1 MDKNK
6 EAVVD
11 SILSQL
17 KENKDGTASEKLI
30 NGNKTYTIDVK
41 PFNDNLM
48 FKGISQIIVTNLE
61 DNKVGDYRISESSFE
76 KELRRVVEEL

>member
-17 KENKDGTASEKLI
+17 KENKDGTASAKLI
-30 NGNKTYTIDVK
+30 NGDKTYTIEVK

-48 FKGISQIIVTNLE
+48 FKGISQIIVMNLK
-61 DNKVGDYRISESSFE
+61 DNKVGDYRISESAFE
-76 KELRRVVEEL
+76 NELRRVVEEL